1 MVVGARN
8 RTAGNNGNRLEIVA
22 SSGSDLHHSD
32 ATPKR
37 WGSAVLRSQR
47 FAEYAHGVRKLVLV
61 LLVALV
67 AGCGS
72 SARTLGAT
80 ENEGGPLPGPGT
92 PLAAVDA
99 PWVEFEARW
108 LCDLQR
114 STYDDPSDVDA
125 ALADRLAEEA
135 IVAEEYAAF
144 KQRLEAER
152 DLSLHVQAAVVERC
166 GD

>member
-1 MVVGARN
+1 M
-8 RTAGNNGNRLEIVA
+8 
-22 SSGSDLHHSD
+22 
-32 ATPKR
+32 
-37 WGSAVLRSQR
+37 
-47 FAEYAHGVRKLVLV
+47 
-61 LLVALV
+61 
-67 AGCGS
+67 
-72 SARTLGAT
+72 
-80 ENEGGPLPGPGT
+80 PGPGT